1 MLYDLFFA
9 FLQTGNYKKA
19 KKITE
24 WCSGKE
30 SVRQCMDSRDVGL
43 IQGWEDPLE
52 KEMATPSS
60 VLAWRIP
67 RTGDHM
73 SMGSQR
79 GGHNRL
85 SISTIPQR
93 EVKHEVDSH

>member
-1 MLYDLFFA
+1 MISSLLS
-9 FLQTGNYKKA
+9 YKQETTKRPRRLLR
-19 KKITE
+19 

-30 SVRQCMDSRDVGL
+30 SARQCMDSRDTGL

-52 KEMATPSS
+52 KETATPSNI
-60 VLAWRIP
+60 LAWRIP

-79 GGHNRL
+79 VRHNRR